1 MSEHEEKSFNSEH
14 NNFRKYLNKFGVIE
28 SLTSV
33 IANLYELE
41 QRPIDPLD
49 YIRTHMTK
57 TIKER
62 EELKILKTKHDHIV
76 TEIHEMEEENINLA
90 KEIKQLENYGEDYE
104 SKLIT
109 DEEDIE

>member
-1 MSEHEEKSFNSEH
+1 MSEHENKLFNSKH
-14 NNFRKYLNKFGVIE
+14 NNFRKYLKEFDVIE
-28 SLTSV
+28 SLTKV

-41 QRPIDPLD
+41 EKPIDPLD

-62 EELKILKTKHDHIV
+62 EELKILKTKHDHMV

-90 KEIKQLENYGEDYE
+90 KEIKRLENYGEDYE

-109 DEEDIE
+109 DEEDI